1 MKKILL
7 CILSIFI
14 IFLLYLLYPAPQN
27 INDPIDSAIYLSI
40 GKNIQNAAK
49 QLLAQNPSPEP
60 IVVQNKLDIPQIVQE
75 TNIYCVPA
83 CIQMTLR
90 YHNIEANQEDL
101 AEQLRTSSVTGTEY
115 IDMARVLNTYLFHKE
130 TLSDD
135 QESGYRIQNINCNE
149 TSEEVSNIF
158 QKRVERNIQDGYPVF
173 AAINLHSLYP
183 SLPSA
188 NHMVVVNGYIK
199 ENEEIS
205 SYYVIDPYGPVQDP
219 VYGGQKIFTSDEL
232 LQAILENEEPAYI
245 W

>member
-90 YHNIEANQEDL
+90 YHN
-101 AEQLRTSSVTGTEY
+101 
-115 IDMARVLNTYLFHKE
+115 
-130 TLSDD
+130 LS
-135 QESGYRIQNINCNE
+135 
-149 TSEEVSNIF
+149 
-158 QKRVERNIQDGYPVF
+158 
-173 AAINLHSLYP
+173 
-183 SLPSA
+183 
-188 NHMVVVNGYIK
+188 
-199 ENEEIS
+199 
-205 SYYVIDPYGPVQDP
+205 
-219 VYGGQKIFTSDEL
+219 
-232 LQAILENEEPAYI
+232 
-245 W
+245 